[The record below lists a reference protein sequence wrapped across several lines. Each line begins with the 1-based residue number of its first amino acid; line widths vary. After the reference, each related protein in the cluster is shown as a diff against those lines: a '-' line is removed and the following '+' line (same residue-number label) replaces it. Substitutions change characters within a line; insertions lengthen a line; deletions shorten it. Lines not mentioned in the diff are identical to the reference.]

1 MPEVGPGQDKLQG
14 DPKNRIAVRP
24 PSIDIQF
31 PLDCTFA
38 LAERAHS
45 TAAHPSVSSAQGSDM
60 TSKCA
65 FSLSGKAWPDR
76 AVAAMDWT
84 VGRASD
90 GERMRTGGEEGGGA
104 YDVDVLFTVR
114 GRRGGERKGGRAE
127 AWRRD
132 SERDLGADWPTVALA
147 HTKLAM
153 DDRRL
158 KFRGG

>member
-90 GERMRTGGEEGGGA
+90 GERMRTGGGGGQRGVRRRRRRSRFEGGG
-104 YDVDVLFTVR
+104 VES
-114 GRRGGERKGGRAE
+114 GREGGRK
-127 AWRRD
+127 
-132 SERDLGADWPTVALA
+132 LGGGTPRGISGRTG
-147 HTKLAM
+147 
-153 DDRRL
+153 RL
-158 KFRGG
+158 